1 MGAPTHTV
9 NEAALSAPSPTPARF
24 PIPDFMKEFSAQ
36 KYNDTP
42 MQVAQTDALTYRQ
55 PSDNVLPEVR
65 LNMLNAAASLIF
77 TNIFLCSHAPPLQSP
92 PDVRFPYQCHYCRK
106 DFKRMQE
113 LKRHLRSNLPYCF
126 QCPSPGCSWGHYRRH
141 SLGKHMK
148 EKHQISGF
156 KFKQLFERKEG
167 QIYDPDKLLE
177 SMVKGTLSVEQAAD
191 LALSMAKEGLA
202 EGQVGVMLWGKR
214 KRFCNGTLISTDT
227 Y

>member
-1 MGAPTHTV
+1 
-9 NEAALSAPSPTPARF
+9 
-24 PIPDFMKEFSAQ
+24 
-36 KYNDTP
+36 
-42 MQVAQTDALTYRQ
+42 
-55 PSDNVLPEVR
+55 
-65 LNMLNAAASLIF
+65 
-77 TNIFLCSHAPPLQSP
+77 
-92 PDVRFPYQCHYCRK
+92 
-106 DFKRMQE
+106 
-113 LKRHLRSNLPYCF
+113 
-126 QCPSPGCSWGHYRRH
+126 
-141 SLGKHMK
+141 MK

-214 KRFCNGTLISTDT
+214 TKFCNGKLISTDT